1 MKKPLSRILYIACAF
16 LFLAS
21 PLFAQVNRSELENL
35 GPVEFINYEGPYS
48 RIETRAQIRNI
59 GYSLGQVI
67 KTGTTRTGYSNRYFV
82 IHSVSGQDGQKLDAD
97 IFGLGSDV
105 GVDHIRNLR
114 WIIQGYLEAAYE
126 YTERDAALLAE
137 YVTIYNAVYRGDMGY
152 FSSRYKNPVM
162 SNLTADK
169 VGLAIRYDEWPG
181 QTLIVIPLGTGV
193 SGSLSAIDTT
203 TVSDSRVI
211 EQLRQDPDMGIDQRK
226 DMVDLK
232 EREADQASQ
241 QAAINRDAINQ
252 EEQRI
257 ASERQAAQQQQQQ
270 AQADQQRIAQERQQP
285 GADQQA
291 LDAQQ
296 QAAEQQQQE
305 AQQALEQLDQ
315 DQEAVDAKKDETEN
329 LEALAEQKT
338 SEAQDDRQQI
348 ATDQQAIINQQ
359 PAPAQS
365 TGVLGFSLLNPDQ
378 YLGRLVK
385 LDPSTGVESKRS
397 PLTTVNGRTVNV
409 VNNRIFAIAGEN
421 RGDGAIRLVE
431 ISPDTLEM
439 LKQGDDDIA
448 ADSLLWINGQD
459 LYAITGTDSNYNLAR
474 FNTDFKLQ
482 SRSTITVNP
491 HASVLFSDGNLVTQR
506 TDGSAVLLNP
516 SDLSEKKN

>member
-1 MKKPLSRILYIACAF
+1 MKKSPRRILYIACAF
-16 LFLAS
+16 LFMAS
-21 PLFAQVNRSELENL
+21 PLFAQVNQSEMQNL

-67 KTGTTRTGYSNRYFV
+67 KAGSTRTGASNRYFV
-82 IHSVSGQDGQKLDAD
+82 IHSISDPDGSKLDAD

-152 FSSRYKNPVM
+152 FGSRYKNPVM
-162 SNLTADK
+162 GNLSADK
-169 VGLAIRYDEWPG
+169 AGLAIRYDEWPG

-193 SGSLSAIDTT
+193 SGSLSAIDTSA
-203 TVSDSRVI
+203 VSDSRVI

-232 EREADQASQ
+232 EREADEASQ
-241 QAAINRDAINQ
+241 QAAITRDAISDEQ
-252 EEQRI
+252 QRI
-257 ASERQAAQQQQQQ
+257 DSQRQAAQQQQQQ
-270 AQADQQRIAQERQQP
+270 AEAEQQRIAQDRQQP

-296 QAAEQQQQE
+296 QATDQQQQE

-315 DQEAVDAKKDETEN
+315 DQQAVDAQKAEADSQD
-329 LEALAEQKT
+329 ALAEQKT
-338 SEAQDDRQQI
+338 SEAQDERQQI
-348 ATDQQAIINQQ
+348 AIDQQAIINQQ
-359 PAPAQS
+359 PAPAPS
-365 TGVLGFSLLNPDQ
+365 TGVLGFSLLNPDN
-378 YLGRLVK
+378 YLGRLVI
-385 LDPSTGVESKRS
+385 LDPGTGQEIKRS

-409 VNNRIFAIAGEN
+409 VSNRIFAIAGEN

-448 ADSLLWINGQD
+448 SDSLLWVNGQD
-459 LYAITGTDSNYNLAR
+459 LYAITGTTDSNNLAR
-474 FNTDFKLQ
+474 FNTDFALQ
-482 SRSTITVNP
+482 SRSAITVHP
-491 HASVLFSDGNLVTQR
+491 HATILFSDGNLVTQR